1 MVKELALR
9 REQLDNLQKR
19 QEEMDAK
26 SKSDIKVLVK
36 EVKSLRTTQNE
47 LKDELN
53 RVVKE
58 KSELEVLDFSFLIFP
73 AFHVSSLCL

>member
-1 MVKELALR
+1 MR
-9 REQLDNLQKR
+9 REQLDDLQKR

-36 EVKSLRTTQNE
+36 EVKSLRTTQKE

-53 RVVKE
+53 KVVKE
-58 KSELEVLDFSFLIFP
+58 KSKLEVLDVYFP
-73 AFHVSSLCL
+73 DISCIPCI